1 MFYISF
7 LALTYIYPNTLQNAF
22 SLLVGYIM
30 LSIIT
35 ISYILIAGIITQIER
50 KVLAVF
56 QQRHGPVIVGT
67 RGILQFVADALK
79 VLFKEVIYIINVK
92 KYLMVSLPVIFLL
105 INVLLTF
112 TLTWGNNV
120 SLLNL
125 EYDFMVL
132 FLVMLVSNIIVIYT
146 GFVIKNKYT
155 QLSSNRAATLGI
167 NMDITLGF
175 FVSYYAAQSGSFSF
189 DTLNKISDHSYLLTF
204 NIPALVPL
212 FFIVLMDLGKAPF
225 DLVEAETELIMGFF
239 IDYSGF
245 MFIIFLLGEYLHM
258 FVMAYL
264 LQLILL

>member
-1 MFYISF
+1 MDSILNLLKTTLNNICGF
-7 LALTYIYPNTLQNAF
+7 LM
-22 SLLVGYIM
+22 GYII
-30 LSIIT
+30 LSAMT
-35 ISYILIAGIITQIER
+35 VSYILLAGIITQIER

-67 RGILQFVADALK
+67 RGVLQFTADALK
-79 VLFKEVIYIINVK
+79 VLFKEVIYLINVK
-92 KYLMVSLPVIFLL
+92 KYMMVSLPIIFLL

-112 TLTWGNNV
+112 TLTWSNNL

-125 EYDFMVL
+125 EYDFIII
-132 FLVMLVSNIIVIYT
+132 FLVMLLSNIIVIYT

-155 QLSSNRAATLGI
+155 QLSSNRAATLGV

-175 FVSYYAAQSGSFSF
+175 FISYYAAQTGSFSL
-189 DTLNKISDHSYLLTF
+189 DYLSKMGYSVH
-204 NIPALVPL
+204 LVLSNLPILLPL
-212 FFIVLMDLGKAPF
+212 FCIVLMDLGKAPF

-258 FVMAYL
+258 FIMAYF
-264 LQLILL
+264 LQLFLIR